1 MKLAGVRAI
10 LFANQAHLQLLAHL
24 YVHLVLLA
32 RFLLLMRQ
40 NVTCAKPASLAKS
53 DKVDFVFSAMSGNPV
68 VKLLNRAQYVIS
80 RKD

>member
-40 NVTCAKPASLAKS
+40 NVPCAKPASLAKS
-53 DKVDFVFSAMSGNPV
+53 DKVSIVFSVMSGNSV
-68 VKLLNRAQYVIS
+68 VKLLNRVQYAML